1 MNTLVAAVSS
11 VVSRIYVSLY
21 AHIMIYYTHAVYIY
35 LYLYYV
41 RFSVQRAS
49 VSTKSK
55 LLIHKT
61 LYNIAQNILQVQT
74 FFEKWAVCN
83 HGGPT
88 EAKSGCGNVSQVFF
102 LSGWLVCLSS
112 ILQIRRGYI
121 QICSA
126 CTEPTFHP
134 STPTTGCGPAD
145 IRLFQ
150 RFTA

>member
-74 FFEKWAVCN
+74 FFEK
-83 HGGPT
+83 
-88 EAKSGCGNVSQVFF
+88 
-102 LSGWLVCLSS
+102 
-112 ILQIRRGYI
+112 
-121 QICSA
+121 
-126 CTEPTFHP
+126 
-134 STPTTGCGPAD
+134 
-145 IRLFQ
+145 
-150 RFTA
+150 